1 MKRFLKSSTVWFT
14 VSAIAVLALGLWLTW
29 KYWGWLH
36 PDDPTNVSK
45 SETLRNAGILIG
57 GVLALVFAWWRA
69 WVAERQSKA
78 AQEQA
83 ANAQRQADI
92 AQQTLLNERYQRG
105 AEMLGNRVLSVRM
118 GGIYALQRLAE
129 EHPNEY
135 HVQVMDLF
143 CAFVR
148 HPTYDGQMNLI
159 GEGKEQPYAPRPDVS
174 AVLEAI
180 RNRADYRIQLERKSN
195 FQLNLQDAD
204 LHQLSLANADL
215 SGANLLGV
223 NLSYSSLQRSILS
236 NALLAGANLYNPPPE
251 RRVKNGEIDL
261 EAIQYR
267 VLSHVF
273 LAEAN
278 ISGTVFSLHG
288 TFPAEG
294 LLQTQLDLA
303 WADPNNL
310 PILDNVLDAE
320 TGEPLVWRGR
330 PLEDES

>member
-1 MKRFLKSSTVWFT
+1 
-14 VSAIAVLALGLWLTW
+14 
-29 KYWGWLH
+29 
-36 PDDPTNVSK
+36 
-45 SETLRNAGILIG
+45 
-57 GVLALVFAWWRA
+57 
-69 WVAERQSKA
+69 
-78 AQEQA
+78 
-83 ANAQRQADI
+83 
-92 AQQTLLNERYQRG
+92 
-105 AEMLGNRVLSVRM
+105 MLGNRVLSVRM

-251 RRVKNGEIDL
+251 RKVKNGEIDL

-267 VLSHVF
+267 VLSRVF

-278 ISGTVFSLHG
+278 ISGTVFSHHG

-303 WADPNNL
+303 CADPNNL
-310 PILDNVLDAE
+310 PILDNVLDAQ
-320 TGEPLVWRGR
+320 TGEPLVWNVR
-330 PLEDES
+330 PLE